1 MVDICVQEFAVQ
13 NLDLYYDTES
23 QWPIVYGAE
32 SNLTNCREKESVLQ
46 VENNQ
51 FINLTS
57 EVVYSGC
64 QRHFVP
70 RDNTSFFRCRGN
82 RSFKTARERW
92 WFVAI
97 SNCQSTKGLKLR
109 YVTQDTRYHAR
120 LTKIVD
126 LVQIQILADQR

>member
-1 MVDICVQEFAVQ
+1 M
-13 NLDLYYDTES
+13 
-23 QWPIVYGAE
+23 
-32 SNLTNCREKESVLQ
+32 
-46 VENNQ
+46 ENNQ

-92 WFVAI
+92 WFIAV
-97 SNCQSTKGLKLR
+97 SNCNSAKECQLPASSLFSQLERYLR
-109 YVTQDTRYHAR
+109 E
-120 LTKIVD
+120 
-126 LVQIQILADQR
+126 

>member
-1 MVDICVQEFAVQ
+1 M
-13 NLDLYYDTES
+13 
-23 QWPIVYGAE
+23 
-32 SNLTNCREKESVLQ
+32 
-46 VENNQ
+46 ENNQ

-92 WFVAI
+92 WFIAV
-97 SNCQSTKGLKLR
+97 SNCNSAKECQPPAFSVSQSVR
-109 YVTQDTRYHAR
+109 EISEECEV
-120 LTKIVD
+120 
-126 LVQIQILADQR
+126 

>member
-92 WFVAI
+92 WFIAV
-97 SNCQSTKGLKLR
+97 SNCNSAKVCHTHTHTVRVVQRESI
-109 YVTQDTRYHAR
+109 
-120 LTKIVD
+120 IVIYY
-126 LVQIQILADQR
+126 L